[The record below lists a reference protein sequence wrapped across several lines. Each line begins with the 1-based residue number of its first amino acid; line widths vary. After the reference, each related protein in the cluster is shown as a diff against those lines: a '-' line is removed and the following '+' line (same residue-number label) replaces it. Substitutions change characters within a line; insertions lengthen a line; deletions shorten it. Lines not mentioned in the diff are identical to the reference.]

1 MNTVCV
7 RRSLVSEIMTLIMH
21 LDASFYVYTHYFPAV
36 YPYFFSEIW
45 HLPENSTE
53 EKRSPQGHLMS
64 IVKST
69 MLVR

>member
-1 MNTVCV
+1 MYIHT
-7 RRSLVSEIMTLIMH
+7 
-21 LDASFYVYTHYFPAV
+21 
-36 YPYFFSEIW
+36 FSVKYDIS
-45 HLPENSTE
+45 PENSTE